1 MKFSNVSTELVMTLI
16 YGREIAPAPNVSKF
30 VLSRNVFQILFM
42 TFCDAFISIDGVF
55 LVFLRQFFQTKCYI
69 QSCCVIFVLLS

>member
-30 VLSRNVFQILFM
+30 VLSRHVFQILFM
-42 TFCDAFISIDGVF
+42 TFCGAFISIDGVF